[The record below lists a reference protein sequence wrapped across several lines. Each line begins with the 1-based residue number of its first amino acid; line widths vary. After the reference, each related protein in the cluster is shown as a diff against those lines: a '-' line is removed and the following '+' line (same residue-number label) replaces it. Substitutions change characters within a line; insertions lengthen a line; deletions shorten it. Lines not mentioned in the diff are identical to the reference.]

1 MKKTI
6 KSMINYSVKSVA
18 RKKAIS
24 NCAGFMYEP
33 KKPQSLKCNKIIQ
46 NN

>member
-33 KKPQSLKCNKIIQ
+33 KKPQSLRGNQ
-46 NN
+46 